1 MAGPLTE
8 MSIKEIEGA
17 KVLLRVNP
25 EALKLIGVQGID
37 EPSFYARIVGVDQL
51 GLWVEHPNFCSIPAY
66 TEDGQYIPPE
76 KRRKVCYKAYVLILW
91 QYITSVVYFP
101 EREGY
106 APAEEGA
113 EIGFTSRLREQGGEG
128 ARFTPGDDQT
138 GKGNPEEQG

>member
-1 MAGPLTE
+1 

-25 EALKLIGVQGID
+25 DALKLIGVQGID

-51 GLWVEHPNFCSIPAY
+51 GLWVEHPNFCSIPAF
-66 TEDGQYIPPE
+66 TEDGEYIPPE

-91 QYITSVVYFP
+91 QFITSVVFFP

-106 APAEEGA
+106 APAEEGV
-113 EIGFTSRLREQGGEG
+113 EIGFASHLRDQVGEG
-128 ARFTPGDDQT
+128 KESGKEEDE
-138 GKGNPEEQG
+138 GKGEGS